1 MPIIELEDV
10 SYIREKN
17 PLLQQINWTINPGEH
32 WAILGLNGAGKT
44 LLLQIITGNLWPS
57 KGKVTVLGEVF
68 GQTSIPE
75 LSKRIGWV
83 STALQVR
90 LRMNET
96 AENIVLSGKFASI
109 GLYQHYTLEE
119 LQQAKQVLMSLGA
132 ATVIGKTYQQLS
144 QGERQIVLIARALM
158 AKPVLLI
165 LDEPCTGLD
174 LFAREELL
182 QRIEQL
188 ASEPHAPT
196 ILFVTHHTEEI
207 MPFISHIA
215 LLKEGHFFKQG
226 PREELLQSA
235 LLQAFYQRAIEVTP
249 YSAERYM
256 ITQKKKK
263 RILIK
268 KIRFLCS
275 RLNK

>member
-96 AENIVLSGKFASI
+96 AENIVLMAPTGKAAQRMMEQT
-109 GLYQHYTLEE
+109 GLP
-119 LQQAKQVLMSLGA
+119 
-132 ATVIGKTYQQLS
+132 ATTIHK
-144 QGERQIVLIARALM
+144 
-158 AKPVLLI
+158 KLI
-165 LDEPCTGLD
+165 LE
-174 LFAREELL
+174 
-182 QRIEQL
+182 IEIN
-188 ASEPHAPT
+188 S
-196 ILFVTHHTEEI
+196 
-207 MPFISHIA
+207 
-215 LLKEGHFFKQG
+215 
-226 PREELLQSA
+226 
-235 LLQAFYQRAIEVTP
+235 
-249 YSAERYM
+249 
-256 ITQKKKK
+256 
-263 RILIK
+263 
-268 KIRFLCS
+268 
-275 RLNK
+275 

>member
-1 MPIIELEDV
+1 M

-119 LQQAKQVLMSLGA
+119 LQQALYTNSIQD
-132 ATVIGKTYQQLS
+132 IPRERLS
-144 QGERQIVLIARALM
+144 FERSQDLPLLTTRSNLLISVFGSTPERALGS
-158 AKPVLLI
+158 
-165 LDEPCTGLD
+165 DG
-174 LFAREELL
+174 
-182 QRIEQL
+182 
-188 ASEPHAPT
+188 
-196 ILFVTHHTEEI
+196 
-207 MPFISHIA
+207 
-215 LLKEGHFFKQG
+215 
-226 PREELLQSA
+226 
-235 LLQAFYQRAIEVTP
+235 
-249 YSAERYM
+249 
-256 ITQKKKK
+256 
-263 RILIK
+263 
-268 KIRFLCS
+268 
-275 RLNK
+275 

>member
-109 GLYQHYTLEE
+109 GLYQDYTLEE

-132 ATVIGKTYQQLS
+132 VTVIGKTYQQLS
-144 QGERQIVLIARALM
+144 QGERQIVLIARGLM
-158 AKPVLLI
+158 AKPALLI

-207 MPFISHIA
+207 MPFISHVA

-235 LLQAFYQRAIEVTP
+235 LLQAFYQRAIEVTS
-249 YSAERYM
+249 YSADRHM
-256 ITQKKKK
+256 ITPKV
-263 RILIK
+263 
-268 KIRFLCS
+268 
-275 RLNK
+275 

>member
-158 AKPVLLI
+158 AKPALLI

-182 QRIEQL
+182 QRIEKL

-249 YSAERYM
+249 YTEERYM
-256 ITQKKKK
+256 ITPKA
-263 RILIK
+263 
-268 KIRFLCS
+268 
-275 RLNK
+275 

>member
-119 LQQAKQVLMSLGA
+119 LQQAKQVLVSLGA
-132 ATVIGKTYQQLS
+132 ATIIGKSYQHLS

-158 AKPVLLI
+158 AKPALLI

-196 ILFVTHHTEEI
+196 ILFVTHHAEEI
-207 MPFISHIA
+207 MPFITHVS

-226 PREELLQSA
+226 PREE
-235 LLQAFYQRAIEVTP
+235 
-249 YSAERYM
+249 
-256 ITQKKKK
+256 
-263 RILIK
+263 
-268 KIRFLCS
+268 
-275 RLNK
+275 

>member
-1 MPIIELEDV
+1 MPIIELENV

-119 LQQAKQVLMSLGA
+119 LQQAKQVLVSLGA
-132 ATVIGKTYQQLS
+132 ATIIGKTYQQLS

-158 AKPVLLI
+158 AKPALLI

-256 ITQKKKK
+256 ITPKA
-263 RILIK
+263 
-268 KIRFLCS
+268 
-275 RLNK
+275 